1 MDISPDTNTTL
12 VLRIDGM
19 HCGGC
24 TLLIDETLQGL
35 PGVRDAT
42 TARRKGRS
50 TVQLDPNH
58 RAPEDVVKDVV
69 NAITTLGYR
78 AAPLP

>member
-1 MDISPDTNTTL
+1 MDISPDTTL

-19 HCGGC
+19 HCGSC
-24 TLLIDETLQGL
+24 ALLIDETLQDL

-42 TARRKGRS
+42 TSRRKGQS
-50 TVQLDPNH
+50 TVRLEPNH
-58 RAPEDVVKDVV
+58 RMREDVVKDVLDT
-69 NAITTLGYR
+69 ITSLGYR